1 MKNML
6 FMCFWGR
13 VKLPSNEVQYRIWE
27 KKESKDSRLDSGHSH
42 FSYAR
47 YTDKLFTTFKE
58 ICMETPCWPETN
70 RNICH

>member
-27 KKESKDSRLDSGHSH
+27 KEESKYAKTPAWIQVRLSLKRGTGN
-42 FSYAR
+42 R
-47 YTDKLFTTFKE
+47 GMGMG
-58 ICMETPCWPETN
+58 MEMENGERGTGN
-70 RNICH
+70 L